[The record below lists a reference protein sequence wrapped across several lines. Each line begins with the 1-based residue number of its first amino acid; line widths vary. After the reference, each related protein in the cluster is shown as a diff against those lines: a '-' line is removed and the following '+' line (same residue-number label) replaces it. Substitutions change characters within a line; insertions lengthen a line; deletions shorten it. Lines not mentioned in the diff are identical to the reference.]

1 MPKEEIEF
9 VIRPDGTVEERTD
22 GLKGDRCEQVTA
34 RIEQSLGVVLSREAT
49 AERYESPAPE
59 SAAQEQDEQG

>member
-9 VIRPDGTVEERTD
+9 VIRPDGTVEERTV

-34 RIEQSLGVVLSREAT
+34 RIEHSLGVILSREAT
-49 AERYESPAPE
+49 PERYQEPAADP
-59 SAAQEQDEQG
+59 AAQEQDEQG